1 MGLIGTL
8 TDALEVE
15 DRTAS
20 RLFKSYTF
28 LLYIF
33 LYGPIFVV
41 IALSFTPKSFPSFPM
56 DGFTLEWYTQLLP
69 PNYNERIVGALFT
82 SIQIAIVSAI
92 GSGVLGTIAALGMV
106 RGHFNTRWLQS
117 DVLYTVTLIPIV
129 VPWIV
134 TGIAGL
140 TFFNLLGIQGSMLSV
155 VIGHILITLPFVI
168 LVVSTQ
174 LYDFDR
180 SVEEAAKN
188 LGATE
193 LRTFYEVTLPLIAP
207 GVIAG
212 MFFAF
217 TISFDNFTQ
226 TYFWTSVNNET
237 LPVVIFGQIRFGLT
251 PTVNAIGTVIVVF
264 SVFVATIAERLSSRI
279 IE

>member
-1 MGLIGTL
+1 MSIVDSLLQRTNVS
-8 TDALEVE
+8 DV
-15 DRTAS
+15 TAS

-28 LLYIF
+28 LLFVF

-41 IALSFTPKSFPSFPM
+41 VILSFTPKSFPSFPM
-56 DGFTLEWYTQLLP
+56 EGFTFEWYLVLLED
-69 PNYNERIVGALFT
+69 ERIINSLITSLQVAIASALGAG
-82 SIQIAIVSAI
+82 I
-92 GSGVLGTIAALGMV
+92 LGTLAALGMV
-106 RGHFNTRWLQS
+106 RGEFNTRWLQS
-117 DVLYTVTLIPIV
+117 DILYTLTLVPIV

-134 TGIAGL
+134 TGIAVL

-155 VIGHILITLPFVI
+155 IIGHILICIPFVI

-174 LYDFDR
+174 LYEFDR

-188 LGATE
+188 LGAGE

-207 GVIAG
+207 GIIAG

-226 TYFWTSVNNET
+226 TYFWVGTENTT
-237 LPVVIFGQIRFGLT
+237 LPVVIFGAIRFGLE
-251 PTVNAIGTVIVVF
+251 PTINAIGTVIVVF
-264 SVFVATIAERLSSRI
+264 SVLIAAAAERLSSRVVG
-279 IE
+279 

>member
-1 MGLIGTL
+1 MGLIKTI
-8 TDALEVE
+8 TDALTMR

-20 RLFKSYTF
+20 RLLKSYTF
-28 LLYIF
+28 LLFVF

-41 IALSFTPKSFPSFPM
+41 IALSFTPKTFPSFPIE
-56 DGFTLEWYTQLLP
+56 GFSLQWYAELLP
-69 PNYNERIVGALFT
+69 PEYDKRIIDSLFT
-82 SIQIAIVSAI
+82 SLKIGVASAL
-92 GSGVLGTIAALGMV
+92 GSGVLGTIAAIGMV
-106 RGHFNTRWLQS
+106 RGDFNTRWLQS
-117 DVLYTVTLIPIV
+117 DILYTITLVPIV

-134 TGIAGL
+134 TGIAAL
-140 TFFNLLGIQGSMLSV
+140 TFFNLIGIQGTMYSV
-155 VIGHILITLPFVI
+155 IIGHILITLPFVV

-174 LYDFDR
+174 LYEFDR

-193 LRTFYEVTLPLIAP
+193 FQTFYEVTLPLIAP

-226 TYFWTSVNNET
+226 TYFWTSVSNET
-237 LPVVIFGQIRFGLT
+237 LPVVIFGAIRFGLT
-251 PTVNAIGTVIVVF
+251 PSVNAIGTIIVVV
-264 SVFVATIAERLSSRI
+264 SVFIAAIAERLSSRI

>member
-1 MGLIGTL
+1 MRLIKTI
-8 TDALEVE
+8 TDALTMR

-20 RLFKSYTF
+20 RLLKSYTF
-28 LLYIF
+28 LLFVF

-41 IALSFTPKSFPSFPM
+41 IALSFTPKTFPSFPM
-56 DGFTLEWYTQLLP
+56 EGFSLQWYAELLP
-69 PNYNERIVGALFT
+69 PEYDERIIDSLFT
-82 SIQIAIVSAI
+82 SLKIGVASAI
-92 GSGVLGTIAALGMV
+92 GSGVLGTIAAIGMV
-106 RGHFNTRWLQS
+106 RGDFNSRWLQS
-117 DVLYTVTLIPIV
+117 DILYTITLVPIV

-134 TGIAGL
+134 TGIAAL
-140 TFFNLLGIQGSMLSV
+140 TFFNLIGIQGTMYSV
-155 VIGHILITLPFVI
+155 IIGHILITLPFVV

-174 LYDFDR
+174 LYEFDR

-193 LRTFYEVTLPLIAP
+193 FQTFYEVTLPLIAP

-226 TYFWTSVNNET
+226 TYFWTSVSNET
-237 LPVVIFGQIRFGLT
+237 LPVVIFGAIRFGLT
-251 PTVNAIGTVIVVF
+251 PSVNAIGTIIVVV
-264 SVFVATIAERLSSRI
+264 SVLIAAIAERLSSRI